1 MSNNELIE
9 QQASRWLAAR
19 DAGEQSPDEDAAFNQ
34 WLEADIRH
42 RVAFLRLQAAW
53 ERCDR
58 LRDLRPLDRSVVDA
72 DLLRARGA
80 RSRGPLTL
88 ALAATVVVALIAG
101 FFMVQ
106 SQLGWKHYE
115 TPIGGIARITLEDG
129 SVIHLNTNSEIRVRH
144 SSGKREVSLLRGEG
158 RFQVVHN
165 PARPFTV
172 TAADTAVRAI
182 GTAFSVRLRE
192 SERID
197 VLVAEGS
204 VAIASDSV
212 PHAPPLKAGEAA
224 VLADHQV
231 SVSHVEA
238 QQIERRFAWT
248 SGRLQFR
255 GESLGDAVGEF
266 NRYNR
271 RQLRIADPTLAQL
284 RVGGTFSATDPDS
297 FAAALASAFNLR
309 IDPSQPD
316 AIVLQPP

>member
-1 MSNNELIE
+1 MNANELIE

-19 DAGEQSPDEDAAFNQ
+19 DAGGQSPEDDAAFSH

-58 LRDLRPLDRSVVDA
+58 LRELRPLERAVVDR
-72 DLLRARGA
+72 DLLRGERAPGR
-80 RSRGPLTL
+80 RRFTL
-88 ALAATVVVALIAG
+88 ALAATVVVALVAG
-101 FFMVQ
+101 FFVVQ
-106 SQLGWKHYE
+106 SQLGWKHHE
-115 TPIGGIARITLEDG
+115 TPIGGVARITLEDG
-129 SVIHLNTNSEIRVRH
+129 SVIHLNTNSEIRVRQT
-144 SSGKREVSLLRGEG
+144 SGKREVRLLRGEG

-165 PARPFTV
+165 SARPFTV

-192 SERID
+192 QERID

-212 PHAPPLKAGEAA
+212 PHAPPLKAGEVA

-231 SVSHVEA
+231 SVSHIEA

-255 GESLGDAVGEF
+255 GETLGDAVGEF

-271 RQLRIADPTLAQL
+271 RQLRIADPTLVQL

>member
-1 MSNNELIE
+1 VTSQELLE
-9 QQASRWLAAR
+9 QQAARWLAAR
-19 DAGEQSPDEDAAFNQ
+19 DAGQPSPEDEAAFSQ

-58 LRDLRPLDRSVVDA
+58 LQELRPLDGRVDV
-72 DLLRARGA
+72 DLLR
-80 RSRGPLTL
+80 GPAVRERRPFTW
-88 ALAATVVVALIAG
+88 ALAATLVVALIAG
-101 FFMVQ
+101 FFVIQ
-106 SQLGWKHYE
+106 AQLGWKHYE
-115 TPIGGIARITLEDG
+115 TPVGGIARIVLEDG
-129 SVIHLNTNSEIRVRH
+129 SVIHLNTNSEIRVRQG
-144 SSGKREVSLLRGEG
+144 SRQREVRLLRGEG

-165 PARPFTV
+165 SSRPFTV
-172 TAADTAVRAI
+172 TAVDTQVRAI
-182 GTAFSVRLRE
+182 GTAFAVRLRE

-231 SVSHVEA
+231 SVSHMEA
-238 QQIERRFAWT
+238 QQIERRLAWT

-271 RQLRIADPTLAQL
+271 RQLRIADPSLAQL
-284 RVGGTFSATDPDS
+284 RVGGTFNATDPDS